1 MTIKELRN
9 EAKEQRD
16 FLKHIDESL
25 VEYSELI
32 WKGLEE
38 LYKNGF
44 VNLNEVPYGDDILSC
59 ANGYQINTENYETF
73 HVSQTYDIKVV
84 SATKTATKELMA
96 FWLHI

>member
-1 MTIKELRN
+1 MTIKYLRN
-9 EAKEQRD
+9 EAKRKIN
-16 FLKHIDESL
+16 FSNRIDESL
-25 VEYSELI
+25 GEYCELI

-44 VNLNEVPYGDDILSC
+44 VNLNEVPYGDDILAS

>member
-9 EAKEQRD
+9 EAKRHIN
-16 FLKHIDESL
+16 FSKHIDESIG
-25 VEYSELI
+25 EYSKLI
-32 WKGLEE
+32 WEGLEK

-44 VNLNEVPYGDDILSC
+44 LNLNEIPYGDDILSC

-73 HVSQTYDIKVV
+73 HVSQTYDIKTVT
-84 SATKTATKELMA
+84 ATKTATRELMM

>member
-1 MTIKELRN
+1 MTIKYLRN
-9 EAKEQRD
+9 EAKRHIN
-16 FLKHIDESL
+16 FSYRIDESL
-25 VEYSELI
+25 GAYCELI

-44 VNLNEVPYGDDILSC
+44 VNLNEIPCGDDILSC

>member
-9 EAKEQRD
+9 EAKSLINYLR
-16 FLKHIDESL
+16 HIDESL
-25 VEYSELI
+25 GDYSELV

-44 VNLNEVPYGDDILSC
+44 VDLNRVPYGDDILSC

-73 HVSQTYDIKVV
+73 HVSQTYDIKTV

-96 FWLHI
+96 FWLEH